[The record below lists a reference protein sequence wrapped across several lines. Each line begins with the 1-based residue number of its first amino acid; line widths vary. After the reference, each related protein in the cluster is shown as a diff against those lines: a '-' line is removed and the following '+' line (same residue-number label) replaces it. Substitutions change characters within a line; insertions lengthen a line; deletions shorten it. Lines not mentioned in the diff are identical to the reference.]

1 MKNITGSPVE
11 GENFFGRENELK
23 FAWNHIKKGNSLKL
37 PAPRRVGKSSFAK
50 ELLNYAKAE
59 GWNTLEI
66 NLEQIKTEQDFVKLL
81 IEKLEEQ
88 SWWEKSK
95 STLTEKVET
104 ILGSIKSSFEY
115 EGAKIAV
122 EYQKVEHNVYEKL
135 KKLFIHNQE
144 TLIMVDELTILLN
157 SFLENDKENGKRN
170 VEFFLNWLRSFR
182 QITGSKIRW
191 IFCSSIGI
199 ENFTNLHGLSHTLN
213 DVTSF
218 KIDEFSRL
226 KAFEFIEKL
235 AESEN
240 LLIDSD
246 LNNYILDKI
255 AWYLPYFIQELIFN
269 LSILTNVYDKEIN
282 KETID
287 EAYQNLISQ
296 SHLNT
301 WEERLKE
308 YKELEIYFRLLLNT
322 LSKVKEGESREVLR
336 AKIFAKINDEEQSNL
351 ILSNV
356 LTYLKNDG
364 YLILNQED
372 KYVFRSPLLRDFWN
386 NRFNK

>member
-1 MKNITGSPVE
+1 M
-11 GENFFGRENELK
+11 K

-95 STLTEKVET
+95 STLTEKAET
-104 ILGSIKSSFEY
+104 ILSAIKSSFEY
-115 EGAKIAV
+115 EGAKVSV
-122 EYQKVEHNVYEKL
+122 EYKKVEHNVYEKL
-135 KKLFIHNQE
+135 KKLFNHNQE

-226 KAFEFIEKL
+226 KAFEFIDKL

-240 LLIDSD
+240 LLIDTD

-282 KETID
+282 IETID

-322 LSKVKEGESREVLR
+322 LSKVKEGESREVLKS
-336 AKIFAKINDEEQSNL
+336 KIFAKINDEEQSNL
-351 ILSNV
+351 ILSSV